1 LNCPGLHIL
10 FVFEKNA
17 DSFYWLFSSIAQTIA
32 SFVAFLLTGF
42 ALVLNMMDSLEQK
55 DETLAEIHIRLKK
68 SCYNRIILLSVISA
82 LAIIFSLSMLYVN
95 KIDLTLKPA
104 LFLITSALSLLAI
117 ILAIAFV
124 LSIINPERYK
134 TAAKEIL
141 KEDKEEFSRS
151 GNTVDQVNF
160 LHEFADLEKHMRY
173 IIKNHNL
180 QPVDTARQPNSF
192 RQMASTL
199 YENELISREM
209 LYELLQINKYR
220 NLVYHGHL
228 TKVDQAMLDRLVHA
242 RESIAD
248 MAYTT

>member
-1 LNCPGLHIL
+1 LNCAFIHIL
-10 FVFEKNA
+10 SLEKNA

-55 DETLAEIHIRLKK
+55 DETLAEIHVQLKK
-68 SCYNRIILLSVISA
+68 TCYNRIILLSVISA
-82 LAIIFSLSMLYVN
+82 LAIIFSLAMLYVN
-95 KIDLTLKPA
+95 NIDWTLKPI
-104 LFLITSALSLLAI
+104 LFVITSVLSLAAIVLAI
-117 ILAIAFV
+117 TFV

-134 TAAKEIL
+134 TAAEEIL
-141 KEDKEEFSRS
+141 KEDRKEFSAS

-160 LHEFADLEKHMRY
+160 LHEFSDLEKHMRR
-173 IIKNHNL
+173 IIKNNNL
-180 QPVDTARQPNSF
+180 QPADPARQANSF

-199 YENELISREM
+199 YENEIISREM

-242 RESIAD
+242 RESVGE
-248 MAYTT
+248 MVFTS

>member
-1 LNCPGLHIL
+1 LNCSLLHIL
-10 FVFEKNA
+10 PVFEKDA

-55 DETLAEIHIRLKK
+55 DETLAEIHVQLKK
-68 SCYNRIILLSVISA
+68 TCYNRIILLSVISA
-82 LAIIFSLSMLYVN
+82 LAIVFSLAMLYVN
-95 KIDLTLKPA
+95 KIDWTLKPA
-104 LFLITSALSLLAI
+104 LFVITAGLSLLAI
-117 ILAIAFV
+117 VLAITFV

-134 TAAKEIL
+134 AAAEEIL
-141 KEDKEEFSRS
+141 KEDKKEFPVS

-160 LHEFADLEKHMRY
+160 LHEFADLEKNMRR
-173 IIKNHNL
+173 IIKNRNL

-228 TKVDQAMLDRLVHA
+228 TKVDQAMLDRLVSA
-242 RESIAD
+242 RQSVGD
-248 MAYTT
+248 MAYTS